1 MKYSILRSTLL
12 AITLLTQVFGIN
24 AYADEVFNHPATG
37 RTLLDTVLAEPS
49 RTLAKSQV
57 LQGKFTHRKYL
68 PEIPQPLTAT
78 GEFAFGRDLG
88 VYWHTLTPFDSVFLL
103 TQQGMVQRDEG
114 AETLRVSTNDQ
125 PAVRVIA
132 DIFLALFTLDVATL
146 SSSFDLYGQ
155 KNNARWIIGLKPKSS
170 AIASVF
176 KQAVVSGGKD
186 VEQVVVTDQHGD
198 RTVIDLHAITQ
209 ASEVSP
215 AVRALFKR

>member
-1 MKYSILRSTLL
+1 MKRLLRSTLI
-12 AITLLTQVFGIN
+12 AIMLFTQWFGVS

-37 RTLLDTVLAEPS
+37 RELLDTVLAEPS
-49 RTLAKSQV
+49 RSLAKSQL

-68 PEIPQPLTAT
+68 TEIPQPLTAT

-114 AETLRVSTNDQ
+114 TETLHVSSNDQ

-155 KNNARWIIGLKPKSS
+155 KNNARWIMGLKPTSS
-170 AIASVF
+170 AVASVF

-186 VEQVVVTDQHGD
+186 VEQVVLTDQHGD
-198 RTVIDLHAITQ
+198 RTVIDLHSIAH
-209 ASEVSP
+209 ASDVSP

>member
-1 MKYSILRSTLL
+1 MKHTVLRSTLL
-12 AITLLTQVFGIN
+12 AITLLTQFGIDV
-24 AYADEVFNHPATG
+24 YADEVFDHPATG
-37 RTLLDTVLAEPS
+37 RALLDTVLAEPS
-49 RTLAKSQV
+49 RTLAKSKV

-68 PEIPQPLTAT
+68 TEIPQPLTAT

-103 TQQGMVQRDEG
+103 TQQGMVQKDEG
-114 AETLRVSTNDQ
+114 AETLRVSANDQ

-155 KNNARWIIGLKPKSS
+155 KTNARWIIGLKPTSS
-170 AIASVF
+170 TVASVF

-186 VEQVVVTDQHGD
+186 VEQVVLTDQHGD
-198 RTVIDLHAITQ
+198 RTVIDLHSIAN